1 MPSRHDHTNPPDAL
15 CCVVPDFLLER
26 IAQKLV
32 ARRHQGA
39 NAAAAAKTE
48 TAAAKAAIETITAD
62 AGFHAQRMMR
72 LETKR
77 AMFEMVR
84 ELEPPVAEQALGAAP
99 PHFRRTVYDAEHR
112 QSLPGKRVRGEQDGP
127 VQGPGKEEANEA
139 FDGAGAVLD
148 FYYRAYS
155 RNSINNR
162 GMAVNSSVHYGQG
175 YDNAFWNGRQ
185 MVYGDGDGHL
195 FNRFTIDL
203 DIIGHELTHGVT
215 EREAGLVYVNQ
226 PGALNESI
234 SDVFGSLVKQFQ
246 GNQTA
251 DQADWLIGEH
261 LFTQEVH
268 GEALRSLKAPGT
280 AYDDPVLGKDPQPA
294 HMKDYVR
301 GTADN
306 GGVHINSGIPNH
318 AFFLAATAI
327 GGHAWERAGLIW
339 YTTLRNSA
347 IVPRTRFA
355 GFANVSVRVARRLF
369 GARSHELGAVRD
381 AWHAVGVL

>member
-1 MPSRHDHTNPPDAL
+1 VHSRHHHANRPEGAL
-15 CCVVPDFLLER
+15 CCVLPDFLLER
-26 IAQKLV
+26 VAHNLV
-32 ARRHQGA
+32 GRHHTGA
-39 NAAAAAKTE
+39 NAAATTKAETSAAR
-48 TAAAKAAIETITAD
+48 AAIETITAD
-62 AGFHAQRMMR
+62 VSLHTQRVLR

-77 AMFEMVR
+77 AMFEMAR
-84 ELEPPVAEQALGAAP
+84 ELEPPVAERAVGGGP
-99 PHFRRTVYDAEHR
+99 PPFRRTVYNADHLQR
-112 QSLPGKRVRGEQDGP
+112 LPGKRVRGEQDGP
-127 VQGPGKEEANEA
+127 VHGDVEVNEA

-162 GMAVNSSVHYGQG
+162 GMPVRSSVHFGHG
-175 YDNAFWNGRQ
+175 YDNAFWNGTQ

-195 FNRFTIDL
+195 FNRFTIDI

-246 GNQTA
+246 ANQTV

-261 LFTQEVH
+261 LFTPNVN
-268 GEALRSLKAPGT
+268 GKAIRSLKAPGT

-294 HMKDYVR
+294 DMSNYVR

-318 AFFLAATAI
+318 AFYLAATAM

-339 YTTLRNSA
+339 YTTLRSPA
-347 IVPRTRFA
+347 ITERTRFA
-355 GFANVSVRVARRLF
+355 GFASVSIRVATRLF
-369 GARSHELGAVRD
+369 GAGSHEVGAVRD